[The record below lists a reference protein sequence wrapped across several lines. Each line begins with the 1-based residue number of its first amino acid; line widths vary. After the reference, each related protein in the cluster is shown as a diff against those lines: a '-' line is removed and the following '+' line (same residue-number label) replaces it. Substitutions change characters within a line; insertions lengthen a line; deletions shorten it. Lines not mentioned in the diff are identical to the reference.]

1 MHLIQEMFSYPF
13 MQRAFLVGIL
23 VSVCAAL
30 LGPSMVLKRYAMIG
44 DGLSHVGFGTL
55 AVATLFHTAP
65 LTISLPVVILAAF
78 LLLRLKESSSLPPDA
93 AIALIS
99 TASLAFGVIVIS
111 LSTGMNTDVCNYLF
125 GTILGVTQKEL
136 WLTVCLSLFVMLA
149 FLFWYH
155 RIFSI
160 TFDETFTS
168 AIGCSSGFSQMLL
181 ASMTALTIVLGMRTM
196 GALLISSL
204 LVIPALTAMQ
214 VWGTFRTV
222 ILCSMLLS
230 LGCFC
235 VGLTVSYV
243 YATPTGASICLLH
256 IICFICFF
264 VFQKIRGRM

>member
-13 MQRAFLVGIL
+13 MQRAFVVGIL
-23 VSVCAAL
+23 VSLCAAL

-55 AVATLFHTAP
+55 AAATMLHTAP
-65 LTISLPVVILAAF
+65 LAISLPVVILAAF
-78 LLLRLKESSSLPPDA
+78 LLLRLKESSFLLPDA

-99 TASLAFGVIVIS
+99 TASLAFGVMVIS
-111 LSTGMNTDVCNYLF
+111 ISTGMNTDVCNYLF

-136 WLTVCLSLFVMLA
+136 WLTVCLSLFVILA

-160 TFDETFTS
+160 TFDEIFAS
-168 AIGCSSGFSQMLL
+168 AVGRSASISQGLL
-181 ASMTALTIVLGMRTM
+181 ALMTALTIVLGMRTM

-204 LVIPALTAMQ
+204 LVVPALTSMQ
-214 VWGTFRTV
+214 VFGSFCAV
-222 ILCSMLLS
+222 ILCSILLS
-230 LGCFC
+230 LICFC
-235 VGLTVSYV
+235 IGLMVSYV
-243 YATPTGASICLLH
+243 CATPTGASISLLH

-264 VFQKIRGRM
+264 AFRKIKERM

>member
-13 MQRAFLVGIL
+13 MQRAFVVGIL
-23 VSVCAAL
+23 VSLCAAL

-55 AVATLFHTAP
+55 AAATMLHTAP
-65 LTISLPVVILAAF
+65 LAISLPVVILAAF
-78 LLLRLKESSSLPPDA
+78 LLLRLKESSFLLPDA

-99 TASLAFGVIVIS
+99 TASLAFGVMVIS
-111 LSTGMNTDVCNYLF
+111 ISTGMNTDVCNYLF

-136 WLTVCLSLFVMLA
+136 WLTVCLSLFVILA

-160 TFDETFTS
+160 TFDEIFAS
-168 AIGCSSGFSQMLL
+168 AVGCSAGISQGLL
-181 ASMTALTIVLGMRTM
+181 ALMTALTIVLGMRTM

-204 LVIPALTAMQ
+204 LVVPALTSMQ
-214 VWGTFRTV
+214 AFGSFRAV
-222 ILCSMLLS
+222 ILCSILLS
-230 LGCFC
+230 LICFC
-235 VGLTVSYV
+235 IGLTVSYV
-243 YATPTGASICLLH
+243 CATPTGASISLLY

-264 VFQKIRGRM
+264 AFRKIKERM

>member
-13 MQRAFLVGIL
+13 MQRAFVVGIL
-23 VSVCAAL
+23 VSLCAAL

-55 AVATLFHTAP
+55 AAATMLHTAP
-65 LTISLPVVILAAF
+65 LVISLPVVILAAF
-78 LLLRLKESSSLPPDA
+78 LLLRLKESSFLLPDA

-99 TASLAFGVIVIS
+99 TASLAFGVMVIS
-111 LSTGMNTDVCNYLF
+111 ISTGMNTDVCNYLF

-136 WLTVCLSLFVMLA
+136 WLSLFVILA

-160 TFDETFTS
+160 TFDEIFAS
-168 AIGCSSGFSQMLL
+168 AVGCSASISQGLL
-181 ASMTALTIVLGMRTM
+181 ALMTALTIVLGMRTM

-204 LVIPALTAMQ
+204 LVVPALTSMQ
-214 VWGTFRTV
+214 AFGSFRAV
-222 ILCSMLLS
+222 ILCSILLS
-230 LGCFC
+230 LICFC
-235 VGLTVSYV
+235 IGLTVSYV
-243 YATPTGASICLLH
+243 CATPTGASISLLH

-264 VFQKIRGRM
+264 AFRKIKERM